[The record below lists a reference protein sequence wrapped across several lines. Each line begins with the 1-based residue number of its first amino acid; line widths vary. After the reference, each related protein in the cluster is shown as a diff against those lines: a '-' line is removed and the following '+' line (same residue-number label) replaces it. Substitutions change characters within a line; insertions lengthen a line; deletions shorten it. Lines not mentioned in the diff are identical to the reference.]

1 MARKNLLGNLMG
13 PGAMTPPEAIAP
25 RRTTGAIGAVSQQ
38 IADLKTRA
46 LVEVAAELIDDAGLQ
61 DRLDDDPA
69 GIEALVASIREYG
82 QQVPVLLRQSPKDA
96 TRFEV
101 VYGRRRVRALRQLGQ
116 PVRAMVRVLTDRD
129 LIVAQG
135 QENAARKDLTFIE
148 KANFA
153 RQMVESGFERKV
165 ICDALHIDKTV
176 ISRMLSVTDAVPY
189 PIIVA
194 IGAAPSVGRDR
205 WLSLAERIKGR
216 AIGQLVEMAVGAS
229 SDERF
234 QSMFD
239 ALAPD
244 KLKPARGAKRAV
256 VAVDGQTLGEVAQ
269 KGGKTVLT
277 LQENSGFD
285 QWLIDNL
292 KTLHQQFL
300 KDADEAPESK

>member
-96 TRFEV
+96 ARFEV

-194 IGAAPSVGRDR
+194 IGAAPNVGRDR

-239 ALAPD
+239 ALAPE

-256 VAVDGQTLGEVAQ
+256 VAADGQTLGEVAQ